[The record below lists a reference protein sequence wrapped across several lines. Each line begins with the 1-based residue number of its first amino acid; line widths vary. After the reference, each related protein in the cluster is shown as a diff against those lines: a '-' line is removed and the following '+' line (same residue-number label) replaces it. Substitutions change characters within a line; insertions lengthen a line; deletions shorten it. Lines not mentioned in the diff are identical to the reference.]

1 MEKWL
6 SMGLLEKVPV
16 INEEYDRLT
25 DTDKDDPHQLFR
37 AINDPNNAK
46 GSYFFKMRAFFE
58 NEK

>member
-1 MEKWL
+1 
-6 SMGLLEKVPV
+6 MGLLEKVPV

-25 DTDKDDPHQLFR
+25 DTDKGDPHQLFR